1 VAPFDKIHAT
11 IKLSPPR
18 TGSAKKS
25 ALVGLDQ
32 IDFPSNGRPTHADKV
47 SEWGD
52 VNPAARTAIAADR
65 HRTQWPLHSRR
76 GRHRIEAMRVIGK
89 ERVPV
94 RVFDFND
101 IEARLWTISENLHY
115 NELNALDRAEQVA
128 EFLRLSEEML
138 DSSRLE
144 CANSDH

>member
-1 VAPFDKIHAT
+1 MPT
-11 IKLSPPR
+11 RCLSGVTSIR
-18 TGSAKKS
+18 R
-25 ALVGLDQ
+25 LGLQ
-32 IDFPSNGRPTHADKV
+32 SLPTVIERNGRYILVA
-47 SEWGD
+47 
-52 VNPAARTAIAADR
+52 
-65 HRTQWPLHSRR
+65 

-89 ERVPV
+89 EQVPV
-94 RVFDFND
+94 RIFDFND

-144 CANSDH
+144 RANSDH